1 MRTATRGELSSAFET
16 RTTVPPQNQ
25 HFRSKLWLAGSAI
38 SIFSVSPA
46 RGTSSGPSD
55 GSHRIRM
62 PVRLMFST
70 IFMDPPERLLPEV
83 TRHSSARLTRSW
95 ERCSSPCR
103 SSRYRAAILFVDAY
117 MNPPYADHVSFRL
130 PLIDRVCCLVSHLVI
145 STDSSKANID

>member
-1 MRTATRGELSSAFET
+1 MNWVTCAATFEVTEGVYLRNLVVLMRTATRGELSSAFET

-70 IFMDPPERLLPEV
+70 TFMDPP
-83 TRHSSARLTRSW
+83 
-95 ERCSSPCR
+95 
-103 SSRYRAAILFVDAY
+103 
-117 MNPPYADHVSFRL
+117 
-130 PLIDRVCCLVSHLVI
+130 
-145 STDSSKANID
+145 